1 MECRNTSKRIA
12 EFKIPLIIY
21 SIYLAYYL
29 LTIPDKAYEI
39 YPQIMLFLS
48 LLFISVIILILTKN
62 YFRLLFSTFIFI
74 VSMVLYTYFLNPYDI
89 FTYLR
94 ITPMILIFVFL
105 MEYLYSQNSVNSLK
119 YALTVILLYVLIIEV
134 FSGLTVNASGIY
146 EFALIYS
153 LFVMAIIL
161 LIWKLKSVEE
171 NL

>member
-1 MECRNTSKRIA
+1 M
-12 EFKIPLIIY
+12 
-21 SIYLAYYL
+21 AYYL

-146 EFALIYS
+146 EFALIYF